1 MKTSIL
7 AAAVV
12 VAGTPLLAEDG
23 LNFGTEL
30 KSLYNLDKSTTSVTI
45 KPSATYGMGKTEL
58 EVSSVISA
66 FDSTATDNIVLF
78 DTLEK
83 GSRPTIDLSATYN
96 WTDSLELEAKSSW
109 DVNAAARGDVTIGA
123 TFNF

>member
-1 MKTSIL
+1 MRTSIL
-7 AAAVV
+7 AATVV
-12 VAGTPLLAEDG
+12 VAGTPLFAEEG
-23 LNFGTEL
+23 LSFGGEL
-30 KSLYNLDKSTTSVTI
+30 KSLYNVDKSTTSVTV

-66 FDSTATDNIVLF
+66 FDSTATDNMTLF
-78 DTLEK
+78 NTLEK

-109 DVNAAARGDVTIGA
+109 DVDAAARGDVTIGA

>member
-1 MKTSIL
+1 MRTSIL
-7 AAAVV
+7 AATVV
-12 VAGTPLLAEDG
+12 VAGTPLFAEEG
-23 LNFGTEL
+23 LSFGGEL
-30 KSLYNLDKSTTSVTI
+30 KSLYNVDKSTTSVTV
-45 KPSATYGMGKTEL
+45 KPSAIYGIGKTEL

-66 FDSTATDNIVLF
+66 FDSTATDNMTLF
-78 DTLEK
+78 NTLEK

>member
-1 MKTSIL
+1 MRTSIL
-7 AAAVV
+7 AATVV
-12 VAGTPLLAEDG
+12 VAGTPLFAEEG
-23 LNFGTEL
+23 LSFGGEL
-30 KSLYNLDKSTTSVTI
+30 KSLYNVDKSTTSVTV
-45 KPSATYGMGKTEL
+45 KPSAIYGIGKTEL

-109 DVNAAARGDVTIGA
+109 DVDAAARGDVTIGA

>member
-7 AAAVV
+7 AATVV
-12 VAGTPLLAEDG
+12 VAGTPLFAEDG
-23 LNFGTEL
+23 LHFGTEL
-30 KSLYNLDKSTTSVTI
+30 KSLYNLDKSTTSVTV
-45 KPSATYGMGKTEL
+45 KPSATYGIGKTEL

>member
-1 MKTSIL
+1 MRTSIL
-7 AAAVV
+7 AATVV
-12 VAGTPLLAEDG
+12 VAGTPLFAEEG
-23 LNFGTEL
+23 LSFGGEL
-30 KSLYNLDKSTTSVTI
+30 KSLYNVDKSTTSVTV
-45 KPSATYGMGKTEL
+45 KPSAIYGIGKTEL

-66 FDSTATDNIVLF
+66 FDSTATDNMTLF
-78 DTLEK
+78 NTLEK

-109 DVNAAARGDVTIGA
+109 DIDAAARGDITIGA

>member
-1 MKTSIL
+1 MKISNL

-23 LNFGTEL
+23 LHFGTEL
-30 KSLYNLDKSTTSVTI
+30 KSLYNLDKSTTSVTV
-45 KPSATYGMGKTEL
+45 KPSATYGIGKTEL

-66 FDSTATDNIVLF
+66 FDSTATDNVTLF
-78 DTLEK
+78 NTLEK

>member
-66 FDSTATDNIVLF
+66 FDSTATDNMTLF
-78 DTLEK
+78 NTLEK

>member
-23 LNFGTEL
+23 LNFGGEL
-30 KSLYNLDKSTTSVTI
+30 KSLYNVDKSTTSVTV

-66 FDSTATDNIVLF
+66 FDSTATDNMTLF
-78 DTLEK
+78 NTLEK

-109 DVNAAARGDVTIGA
+109 DIDAAARGDITIGA

>member
-1 MKTSIL
+1 MRTSIL
-7 AAAVV
+7 AATVV
-12 VAGTPLLAEDG
+12 VAGTPLFAEEG
-23 LNFGTEL
+23 LSFGGEL
-30 KSLYNLDKSTTSVTI
+30 KSLYNVDKSTTSVTV
-45 KPSATYGMGKTEL
+45 KPSAIYGIGKTEL

-66 FDSTATDNIVLF
+66 FDSTATDNMTLF
-78 DTLEK
+78 NTLEK

-109 DVNAAARGDVTIGA
+109 DVDAAARGDVTIGA